1 MTHQDD
7 DGRTPVS
14 RVSGRRET
22 DDERFDR
29 NFNELLQELRV
40 VQAGTQILFAF
51 LLTVAFTPFI
61 QDAGPFERRL
71 LATTLLLAALA
82 TSLLIAPVALHR
94 TVFQRHLKEILVHTS
109 SRLAVGGLALLLAA
123 MLGGCLLALDALL
136 SRTTAF
142 VITGAVSLWFLGFWL
157 LMPLRLRQRGLREAR
172 GDR

>member
-1 MTHQDD
+1 MTHEDD
-7 DGRTPVS
+7 DGRTPVDS
-14 RVSGRRET
+14 VSGRRET
-22 DDERFDR
+22 DDERLDR
-29 NFNELLQELRV
+29 NLNELLQELGV

-61 QDAGPFERRL
+61 QDAGPFDQRL

-94 TVFQRHLKEILVHTS
+94 TVVRRHLKEMLVRAS
-109 SRLAVGGLALLLAA
+109 SRLAVGGLGLLLAA

-142 VITGAVSLWFLGFWL
+142 VITGVTSLWFLGFWL
-157 LMPLRLRQRGLREAR
+157 LMPLGLRRRELREAAR
-172 GDR
+172 